1 MLHMNSH
8 TKGGGCGHKKG
19 KRKSRISK
27 GSVDNIYSYS
37 FISASSTTVDSTN
50 NGSKYSGKKILH
62 KVQEAKLELDT
73 SFLCVKNAI
82 IDIAFALHLHCTYNL
97 HSIYLIL
104 GIISNL
110 EMIQNMQRG
119 CV

>member
-50 NGSKYSGKKILH
+50 NGSKYSGKKILQ
-62 KVQEAKLELDT
+62 KVQEAKLELT
-73 SFLCVKNAI
+73 QVFCVSKM
-82 IDIAFALHLHCTYNL
+82 LLLT
-97 HSIYLIL
+97 
-104 GIISNL
+104 
-110 EMIQNMQRG
+110 
-119 CV
+119 

>member
-27 GSVDNIYSYS
+27 GSVDNRYSYS

-50 NGSKYSGKKILH
+50 NGSKYSGKKYYRKFKKQNLNLTQ
-62 KVQEAKLELDT
+62 V
-73 SFLCVKNAI
+73 FCVSKMLL
-82 IDIAFALHLHCTYNL
+82 FT
-97 HSIYLIL
+97 
-104 GIISNL
+104 
-110 EMIQNMQRG
+110 
-119 CV
+119 

>member
-1 MLHMNSH
+1 MNQFH
-8 TKGGGCGHKKG
+8 ICGFNQQWIKTFRKKYY
-19 KRKSRISK
+19 SK
-27 GSVDNIYSYS
+27 FQKQNLNLTQV
-37 FISASSTTVDSTN
+37 F
-50 NGSKYSGKKILH
+50 
-62 KVQEAKLELDT
+62 
-73 SFLCVKNAI
+73 CVKNAI
-82 IDIAFALHLHCTYNL
+82 FDMAFALHLHCTYNL